1 MSREPRPVCVHC
13 STRSQ
18 CADATTSWHAY
29 WAMPPRINLLSNQP
43 CSPHTLLGRHNISLP
58 VTHRQVH
65 KEIGLWFYFAHGCS
79 DIFWRMGRTLL
90 ARNKQDL
97 FLKLAGGER
106 DPKRAAALVQ
116 KLAPAYATEALNRS
130 RHSRHWYVREYFSK
144 AASNLM
150 MRREELPLACLLRDT
165 LLVTSEEQC
174 DVYITS
180 RHGSAIK
187 RVLPCACPCIRPSFD
202 GLLDI
207 VNERLLKKRVG
218 TAEEIDTVQLYQQ
231 PQGLYSQR
239 TAVELW
245 DVRHLHSRF
254 VPHALLFAKRRSG
267 TRGLAGLSHLV
278 PFHGGA
284 NGAACKL
291 SQDWHSCLACE
302 NSSLESACK
311 PWRAD
316 TVNL

>member
-58 VTHRQVH
+58 VTHRAVH

-150 MRREELPLACLLRDT
+150 MRREELPLAWLLNDMARG
-165 LLVTSEEQC
+165 LTSEEQC
-174 DVYITS
+174 DVYASDPS
-180 RHGSAIK
+180 RRCDGA
-187 RVLPCACPCIRPSFD
+187 CATRARALAYVHHSD

-254 VPHALLFAKRRSG
+254 VPHALLFAKRRRG
-267 TRGLAGLSHLV
+267 TRGLTGLSHLV

-302 NSSLESACK
+302 NSSLERACK
-311 PWRAD
+311 PWGA
-316 TVNL
+316 TV